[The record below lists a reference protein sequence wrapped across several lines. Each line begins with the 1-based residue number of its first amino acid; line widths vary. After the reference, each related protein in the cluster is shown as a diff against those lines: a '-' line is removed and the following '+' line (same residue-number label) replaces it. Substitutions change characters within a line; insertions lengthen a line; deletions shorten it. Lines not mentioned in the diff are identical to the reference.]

1 MGVVFRQSVK
11 NSLVI
16 FAGAMLGTFIIWL
29 STHYISDKQLF
40 GYTKTLTQQA
50 VTLSLLVLM
59 GFNNTMGVF
68 VHRFAKQDDKR
79 KLMLTLC
86 FGLPMIV
93 MAIVT
98 IFYCLGKEWI
108 LKHFQPADIPLM
120 REYFYW
126 LPLYTLLFVYMV
138 IFEQY
143 LGSQMKVAV
152 SAFMREVLV
161 RIMSIL
167 LLLLFAFDFIS
178 FHSLVVGTVLIYIVP
193 VSIFYY
199 LSVRTEQFGYSL
211 RFNDLERSEY
221 RELFHFSWYHFLLT
235 ASIILLS
242 SMDILLL
249 PFYDHSGLNSVAV
262 YSIAVFLLSFLQM
275 PYKAMY
281 PGSYTVLARAFADN
295 DMPKA
300 RDLFERSSVNMLIPT
315 VFMAVL
321 IACNL
326 PNAVA
331 VIRNGYDGLIPVFE
345 ILMVGKVF
353 DIATGMNDQ
362 VLSVA
367 NYYKFNFYVSL
378 VLTATLFVALKF
390 LVPILGI
397 NGAALATSLT
407 IVVFNTVK
415 FLFVKRKLGMQPFSL
430 QTIKIL
436 AIGGVTWGV
445 AIFLPMLSNPFTDCI
460 VRSVLVGLLFLG
472 MLLWL
477 KPSADLREYLTMVRT
492 QRKLF

>member
-1 MGVVFRQSVK
+1 MGVVFRQSIK

-16 FAGAMLGTFIIWL
+16 FAGALLGTLIIWL
-29 STHYISDKQLF
+29 STHYIRDKQMF

-50 VTLSLLVLM
+50 VTLSLLVLL

-68 VHRFAKQDDKR
+68 VHRYAHQEKKR

-86 FGLPMIV
+86 FGLPLIV
-93 MAIVT
+93 MGVVT
-98 IFYCLGKEWI
+98 IGYCIGKEWI

-126 LPLYTLLFVYMV
+126 LPLYTLLFMYMV

-161 RIMSIL
+161 RVMAIV
-167 LLLLFAFDFIS
+167 LLLLFAFDYIS

-193 VSIFYY
+193 VAIFYF

-211 RFNDLERSEY
+211 QFGDMEPSDY
-221 RELFHFSWYHFLLT
+221 REMFHFSWYHFLLT

-242 SMDILLL
+242 SMDLLLL
-249 PFYDHSGLNSVAV
+249 PFYDHKGLNSVAV

-300 RDLFERSSVNMLIPT
+300 QDLFERSSVNMLIPT

-321 IACNL
+321 ITCNL

-331 VIRNGYDGLIPVFE
+331 VISNGYEGLIPVFE

-378 VLTATLFVALKF
+378 VLTLTLFLALKF
-390 LVPILGI
+390 LVPVMGV

-407 IVVFNTVK
+407 IIVFNTVK
-415 FLFVKRKLGMQPFSL
+415 FLFVRRKLGMQPFSV
-430 QTIKIL
+430 QTLKIV
-436 AIGGVTWGV
+436 AVGGITWAATSLVPVVG
-445 AIFLPMLSNPFTDCI
+445 NPFTDCL
-460 VRSVLVGLLFLG
+460 VRSVVVCILFLFL
-472 MLLWL
+472 LLWL
-477 KPSADLREYLTMVRT
+477 QPSADLRAYLLMVR
-492 QRKLF
+492 QQKKLF